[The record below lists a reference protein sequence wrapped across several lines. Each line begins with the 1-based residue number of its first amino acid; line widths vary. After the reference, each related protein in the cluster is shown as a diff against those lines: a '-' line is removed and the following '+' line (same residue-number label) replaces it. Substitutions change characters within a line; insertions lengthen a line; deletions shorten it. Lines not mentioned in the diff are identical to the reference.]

1 MPCRKEA
8 AVKRS
13 LPSPGGGARVNF
25 LRLDELVL
33 VATGVA
39 AVRIGLV
46 LGLSAGAG
54 ALAGEGVAEYTR
66 DLVGSGA

>member
-1 MPCRKEA
+1 M
-8 AVKRS
+8 
-13 LPSPGGGARVNF
+13 NF

-39 AVRIGLV
+39 AVGIGLV

-54 ALAGEGVAEYTR
+54 ALAGDSVAGYTR